1 MQKRPGK
8 GWGGGGGVGGRK
20 RKRNLGKSTFK
31 EVSKPFYYF
40 EEIKPVKF
48 TRDSN
53 WLARYDFMVIR
64 EGYHVDLHIFSS
76 LQSSQVKRTPQNS
89 TNEFIIRKLSPLA
102 VVDFRF
108 ISTFLHA

>member
-1 MQKRPGK
+1 MHK
-8 GWGGGGGVGGRK
+8 GRRRGEGCGRK

-31 EVSKPFYYF
+31 EVSKPFYDF

-53 WLARYDFMVIR
+53 WLARYDFLVIR

-76 LQSSQVKRTPQNS
+76 LIVGVLCCTALAGVGNCSRQ
-89 TNEFIIRKLSPLA
+89 FIRIN
-102 VVDFRF
+102 FR
-108 ISTFLHA
+108 ITF

>member
-1 MQKRPGK
+1 MHTGRGM
-8 GWGGGGGVGGRK
+8 GGREGVLVGGRK
-20 RKRNLGKSTFK
+20 RKRNLEKSTFK

-53 WLARYDFMVIR
+53 WLAGYDFLVIR

-76 LQSSQVKRTPQNS
+76 LLVGYC
-89 TNEFIIRKLSPLA
+89 A
-102 VVDFRF
+102 A
-108 ISTFLHA
+108 LH

>member
-1 MQKRPGK
+1 MHTGWGR
-8 GWGGGGGVGGRK
+8 GWGGGGVVK
-20 RKRNLGKSTFK
+20 KKKENLGKSTFK
-31 EVSKPFYYF
+31 EVSKPFYYL

-89 TNEFIIRKLSPLA
+89 TNEFIIRKFSSLA

-108 ISTFLHA
+108 ISTLLHA

>member
-1 MQKRPGK
+1 MHTGRGR
-8 GWGGGGGVGGRK
+8 GGREVVLVGGRK
-20 RKRNLGKSTFK
+20 RKRNLEKSTFK

-53 WLARYDFMVIR
+53 WLARYDFLVIR

-76 LQSSQVKRTPQNS
+76 LIVGYC
-89 TNEFIIRKLSPLA
+89 A
-102 VVDFRF
+102 A
-108 ISTFLHA
+108 LH

>member
-1 MQKRPGK
+1 ML
-8 GWGGGGGVGGRK
+8 VGGRK
-20 RKRNLGKSTFK
+20 RKRNLEKLTFE

-53 WLARYDFMVIR
+53 WLARYDFLVIR

-76 LQSSQVKRTPQNS
+76 LIVGTVLHCTSWCG
-89 TNEFIIRKLSPLA
+89 EFPA
-102 VVDFRF
+102 VN
-108 ISTFLHA
+108 

>member
-1 MQKRPGK
+1 MHTGRGR
-8 GWGGGGGVGGRK
+8 GGGGGGGVGGRK

-76 LQSSQVKRTPQNS
+76 LQSSQVKRTPKNS

-102 VVDFRF
+102 AVDFRF
-108 ISTFLHA
+108 MSTLLHA

>member
-8 GWGGGGGVGGRK
+8 GWGGWGGGVGGRK
-20 RKRNLGKSTFK
+20 RKINLGKSTFK

-53 WLARYDFMVIR
+53 WLARYDFLVIR
-64 EGYHVDLHIFSS
+64 EGYHIDLHLFSS

-89 TNEFIIRKLSPLA
+89 TNEFIIRKFSPLA
-102 VVDFRF
+102 VVD
-108 ISTFLHA
+108 

>member
-1 MQKRPGK
+1 MHK
-8 GWGGGGGVGGRK
+8 GRRNGEGCGRK

-31 EVSKPFYYF
+31 EVSKHFFNDF

-53 WLARYDFMVIR
+53 RLARYDFLVIR

-76 LQSSQVKRTPQNS
+76 LIVGYC
-89 TNEFIIRKLSPLA
+89 A
-102 VVDFRF
+102 A
-108 ISTFLHA
+108 LH